1 MVALTKPG
9 NTVAV
14 IGLKFENGKV
24 GYSQVAEYQLV
35 NQYTVETA
43 GALRLFPDGYKFF
56 SGRRFQW
63 NKKFE
68 QYEYFSGAIIAEFTA
83 DGEKFYVSGEHF
95 YAALEKAILM
105 KNYILNN
112 KPKEKE

>member
-56 SGRRFQW
+56 SGRSFQW
-63 NKKFE
+63 NDKIKL
-68 QYEYFSGAIIAEFTA
+68 YEYFGNVMIVEFTA
-83 DGEKFYVSGEHF
+83 GGKDFYVSGENF
-95 YAALEKAILM
+95 YDALEKAILM